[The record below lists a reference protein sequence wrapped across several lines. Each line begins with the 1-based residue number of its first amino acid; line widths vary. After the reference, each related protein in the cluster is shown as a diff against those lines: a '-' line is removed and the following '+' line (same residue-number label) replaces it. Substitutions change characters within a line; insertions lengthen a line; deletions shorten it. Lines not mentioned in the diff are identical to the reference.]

1 MEDWGGLKPVY
12 GRPRPYLCRRGRLH
26 TSMASSLSPSF
37 QNSNEGIDNPA
48 AWGADA
54 VAVGKFM
61 RLIEYLLLYMG
72 LPLLLWVTKAQN
84 MLLPVLWLG
93 AIFAWTL
100 LRYGKGNRV
109 SPVAGATLNLRKE
122 LIFISLRFA
131 GVALFLVV
139 ALDFYRP
146 ELLFWL
152 PRRSL
157 GLWGLIVIAYPL
169 ISVYPQALV
178 YRALYERRYAQTFS
192 SPLLSLLMGAL
203 VFCLA
208 HIPFDNVW
216 ALAFT
221 LPGGFLFLQTYRR
234 TGSLGLSTL
243 EHALYGD
250 LLFTI
255 GWGACLASAGT
266 QNLFLGL

>member
-1 MEDWGGLKPVY
+1 V
-12 GRPRPYLCRRGRLH
+12 
-26 TSMASSLSPSF
+26 
-37 QNSNEGIDNPA
+37 A
-48 AWGADA
+48 A
-54 VAVGKFM
+54 GKFM
-61 RLIEYLLLYMG
+61 RFFEYLLLYVG
-72 LPLLLWVTKAQN
+72 LPLLLWVTKAQD

-109 SPVAGATLNLRKE
+109 SPVAGVTLNLRKE
-122 LIFISLRFA
+122 LIFIFLRFFL
-131 GVALFLVV
+131 VALFLGV
-139 ALDFYRP
+139 ALYVYRP

-157 GLWGLIVIAYPL
+157 GLWGVIVIAYPIL
-169 ISVYPQALV
+169 SVHPQTLV
-178 YRALYERRYAQTFS
+178 YRALYERRYAQVFS
-192 SPLLSLLMGAL
+192 SPRLSLLMGTL

-208 HIPFDNVW
+208 HIPFNNIW

-221 LPGGFLFLQTYRR
+221 LPGGLIFLQTYRR

-266 QNLFLGL
+266 QRLFLNL

>member
-1 MEDWGGLKPVY
+1 
-12 GRPRPYLCRRGRLH
+12 
-26 TSMASSLSPSF
+26 
-37 QNSNEGIDNPA
+37 
-48 AWGADA
+48 
-54 VAVGKFM
+54 M
-61 RLIEYLLLYMG
+61 RLIEYLLFYLG
-72 LPLLLWVTKAQN
+72 LPLLLWVTKVQD

-93 AIFAWTL
+93 AVFAWTL
-100 LRYGKGNRV
+100 LRYGKGNRTSPSV
-109 SPVAGATLNLRKE
+109 SSTLNLRNE

-139 ALDFYRP
+139 ALYFYRP

-152 PRRSL
+152 PRKSL
-157 GLWGLIVIAYPL
+157 GLWGIIVIAYPL
-169 ISVYPQALV
+169 LSVFPQALV
-178 YRALYERRYAQTFS
+178 YRALYERRYAQAFS
-192 SPLLSLLMGAL
+192 SPQVSLLIGTL

-208 HIPFDNVW
+208 HIPFNNVW

-221 LPGGFLFLQTYRR
+221 LPGGLIFLQTYRR

-266 QNLFLGL
+266 QRLFLNL

>member
-1 MEDWGGLKPVY
+1 
-12 GRPRPYLCRRGRLH
+12 
-26 TSMASSLSPSF
+26 
-37 QNSNEGIDNPA
+37 
-48 AWGADA
+48 
-54 VAVGKFM
+54 M
-61 RLIEYLLLYMG
+61 RLIEYLLFYLG

-93 AIFAWTL
+93 AVFAWTL
-100 LRYGKGNRV
+100 LRYGKGNRASPSV
-109 SPVAGATLNLRKE
+109 SSTSNLRNE
-122 LIFISLRFA
+122 LIFIFLRFA
-131 GVALFLVV
+131 GVAVFLVV
-139 ALDFYRP
+139 ALYVYRP

-152 PRRSL
+152 PRKSL

-169 ISVYPQALV
+169 LSVFPQALV

-192 SPLLSLLMGAL
+192 SPQVSLLIGAL

-208 HIPFDNVW
+208 HIPFNNVW

-221 LPGGFLFLQTYRR
+221 LPGGLIFLQTYRR

-266 QNLFLGL
+266 QRLFLNL